1 MRELLEK
8 IETRQRLIR
17 ETAEQ
22 LREQISL
29 LTGQLAAAER
39 TLDRLKTTYETA
51 LELASED
58 GTEPPE
64 PLPPGYREVLT
75 IFEQAREGL
84 RAKDIC
90 RALGTGL
97 EPRHIENTRAKLKR
111 LVNRGIL
118 AEPEP
123 GMFILP
129 RPTPPA
135 PDPTPT

>member
-1 MRELLEK
+1 MRELLDK

-22 LREQISL
+22 LLEQINQ

-39 TLDRLKTTYETA
+39 TLDRLKITHETV

-58 GTEPPE
+58 GTDPPE

-75 IFEQAREGL
+75 PFEQGGEGL

-90 RALGTGL
+90 RALGNGL
-97 EPRHIENTRAKLKR
+97 EPRHIENMRAKLKR

-118 AEPEP
+118 TEPEP
-123 GMFILP
+123 GIFILP
-129 RPTPPA
+129 RPA
-135 PDPTPT
+135 RPDSTQAE